1 MSTKRDP
8 TLSQLIM
15 SRMILRLVLVIV
27 ALSIIG
33 LLILLWIEL
42 TNPKLLESAS
52 ANHSVERLQQ
62 LFQVPATGFGVS
74 RAKLVLNTG
83 HNY

>member
-15 SRMILRLVLVIV
+15 SRTILRLMFIIV
-27 ALSIIG
+27 AVSIIG

-42 TNPKLLESAS
+42 TNPKLLESVTFAGLSGS
-52 ANHSVERLQQ
+52 ATVVPMHRQERC
-62 LFQVPATGFGVS
+62 GMS
-74 RAKLVLNTG
+74 RDG
-83 HNY
+83 